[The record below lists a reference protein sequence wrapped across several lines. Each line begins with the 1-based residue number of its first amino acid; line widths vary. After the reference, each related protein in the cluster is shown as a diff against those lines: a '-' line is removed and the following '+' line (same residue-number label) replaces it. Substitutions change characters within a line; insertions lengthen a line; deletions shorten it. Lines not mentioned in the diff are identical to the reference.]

1 MPKVKSYRY
10 TGILA
15 ARYKGPRL
23 RSQAQADAQLDNA
36 FNERWLALCGDC
48 EVSPDNPD
56 APRRIALQLAFRH
69 VPGFKGLLVGP
80 GATKHPWK
88 TVTQDYLIFTQMGD
102 KIQSGQSIRQA
113 AKNLSI
119 QEPDFGTGTAL
130 ETRYRRVQ
138 RKMNDLAFMARYGE
152 ILEYVATEKLKK
164 VIKDIRTP
172 VEEKKKAR
180 GTLRSLEAEKSFDAR
195 INILRKFFGSEQQAR
210 QELKAQ

>member
-15 ARYKGPRL
+15 APYKGPRL
-23 RSQAQADAQLDNA
+23 SSGAQDDAQLDDA

-56 APRRIALQLAFRH
+56 APRQIALKLAFRH
-69 VPGFKGLLVGP
+69 VPGFKRLLVGP
-80 GATKHPWK
+80 GPTKHSWE
-88 TVTQDYLIFTQMGD
+88 TVTQDYLIFTQMD
-102 KIQSGQSIRQA
+102 NKIQSGQSIRQA

-119 QEPDFGTGTAL
+119 QKPDFGTETAL

-138 RKMNDLAFMARYGE
+138 RKNRNDPAFRANYGE
-152 ILEYVATEKLKK
+152 ILEYMATEQLKK
-164 VIKDIRTP
+164 VIEDIRTP
-172 VEEKKKAR
+172 EEEKTKAR

-195 INILRKFFGSEQQAR
+195 LNILRRFFPIANNRRG
-210 QELKAQ
+210 KN

>member
-15 ARYKGPRL
+15 APYRGPRL
-23 RSQAQADAQLDNA
+23 RSQPQADAQLDNA

-56 APRRIALQLAFRH
+56 APRQIALKLAFRH

-88 TVTQDYLIFTQMGD
+88 TVTQDYLIFAQMD
-102 KIQSGQSIRQA
+102 NKIQSGQSIRQA

-138 RKMNDLAFMARYGE
+138 RKMNDPAFRALYGE
-152 ILEYVATEKLKK
+152 ILEYFATELLEK
-164 VIKDIRTP
+164 VIKDIPTP
-172 VEEKKKAR
+172 EDEKKKAR

-195 INILRKFFGSEQQAR
+195 LDILRRFFDSNNRRG
-210 QELKAQ
+210 KN